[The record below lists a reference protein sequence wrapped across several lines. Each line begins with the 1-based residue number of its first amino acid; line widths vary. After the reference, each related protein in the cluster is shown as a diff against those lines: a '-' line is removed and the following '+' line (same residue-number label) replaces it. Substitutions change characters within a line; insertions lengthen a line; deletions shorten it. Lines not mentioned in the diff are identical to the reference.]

1 MTLNVYRDIAASNGH
16 TQAYELVTR
25 LDSNGWDPVSYSDGT
40 TRTATGAAV
49 PSAATLNNANAYV
62 VMSHN
67 ATGMKLGIQRK
78 ADSNTFTIQVTEGGV
93 SLTGGNATTMES
105 HATYTKT
112 ILSNSQIYPS
122 TGTTTLKMHIV
133 VDDASPSFVLFGR
146 RTPFV
151 GGSTSACTMI
161 FLDYVTPLT
170 WSANPQPWVAGVKFD
185 NGDIAPALLINGGG
199 GGNSAWY
206 KRGISGENWVTSW
219 ALENPGS
226 VAGNGTSDPSGSDV
240 EYAARWQASYC
251 NSILGTSTLF
261 KLLQPFRSPI
271 TGVDSG
277 ATLNRA
283 AFGQVSVASDGT
295 ALGS

>member
-49 PSAATLNNANAYV
+49 PSAATLNASSAYV
-62 VMSHN
+62 VLTHTS
-67 ATGMKLGIQRK
+67 TGMKLGLQRK
-78 ADSNTFTIQVTEGGV
+78 ADSNTWTIQVTEGGV

-112 ILSNSQIYPS
+112 ILGNYLIYPS
-122 TGTTTLKMHIV
+122 TGTTTLKLHIV

-170 WSANPQPWVAGVKFD
+170 WSANPQPWVAFASYSS
-185 NGDIAPALLINGGG
+185 GDTVAAGLT
-199 GGNSAWY
+199 GNNSQGWY
-206 KRGISGENWVTSW
+206 KRGISGEGFSTSW
-219 ALENPGS
+219 ALENPGT
-226 VAGNGTSDPSGSDV
+226 VAGSGTSDPSGSDV
-240 EYAARWQASYC
+240 EFEARWVGS
-251 NSILGTSTLF
+251 NMVLGKSTLF
-261 KLLQPFRSPI
+261 KLVQPYRTP
-271 TGVDSG
+271 TGGMDSG
-277 ATLNRA
+277 TSFARA
-283 AFGQVSVASDGT
+283 AFGQVTVANDGT
-295 ALGS
+295 ALAS